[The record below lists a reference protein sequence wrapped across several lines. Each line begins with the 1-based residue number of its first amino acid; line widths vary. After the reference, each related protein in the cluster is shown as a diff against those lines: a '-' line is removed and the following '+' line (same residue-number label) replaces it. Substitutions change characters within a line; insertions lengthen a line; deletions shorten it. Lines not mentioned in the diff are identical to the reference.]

1 MKPKHSLSLIQIK
14 MYIKDRYMMML
25 ANNEEIQG
33 PEDLAGK
40 TVGVQA
46 GTTGQFYAED
56 ETEAEVSKFKTALDA
71 AMALK
76 TGKLDAVIIDEL
88 PARAIVANNT
98 DLKVVENKLTEED
111 YAMAIAKGSDDLAA
125 VINGVLEQL
134 IADGTVEELTMK
146 HNVVE

>member
-1 MKPKHSLSLIQIK
+1 
-14 MYIKDRYMMML
+14 
-25 ANNEEIQG
+25 
-33 PEDLAGK
+33 
-40 TVGVQA
+40 
-46 GTTGQFYAED
+46 
-56 ETEAEVSKFKTALDA
+56 
-71 AMALK
+71 MALK